1 MASGETENNAYAK
14 FWSDQQRVSW
24 CVMVFS
30 GVVNLHVSLYV
41 RKPPVQIFVPL
52 PLVTSSVL
60 MVIDNFDI
68 YFAQGKEIFRTIYPN
83 KNN

>member
-1 MASGETENNAYAK
+1 MLMQNFGVINKEYHGT
-14 FWSDQQRVSW
+14 R
-24 CVMVFS
+24 VMVFS

-41 RKPPVQIFVPL
+41 RKPPVQIFMPL